1 MFTARP
7 FAPRIRELV
16 LKYLFDEQ
24 VEVRAVASVT
34 LAGFY
39 QCGFIQVAKKDLVK
53 IDHLHF
59 LDKHCLIYR
68 NIFAWWAKRT
78 ISSKS
83 MARKWHQWRLLSN
96 GMVVSI
102 YVLKMIW

>member
-1 MFTARP
+1 VGTSSKWHARHAAIEFVQSMIFCNMFTARP

-68 NIFAWWAKRT
+68 NIFA
-78 ISSKS
+78 
-83 MARKWHQWRLLSN
+83 
-96 GMVVSI
+96 
-102 YVLKMIW
+102 